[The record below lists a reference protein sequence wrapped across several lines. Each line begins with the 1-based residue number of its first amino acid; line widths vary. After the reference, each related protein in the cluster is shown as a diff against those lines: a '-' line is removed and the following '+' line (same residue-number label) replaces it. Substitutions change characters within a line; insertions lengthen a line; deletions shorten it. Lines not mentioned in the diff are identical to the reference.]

1 MLTFIRR
8 SLTALAAL
16 FLASALVTLAAPGAF
31 AHEFK
36 IGAIEIVHPWSRATP
51 GGAKVAIG
59 YLVIKNDGAEPDRLV
74 SATAEVA
81 GSVALHEMAMN
92 NGVMTMRPV
101 TGGVVIPAHGEIALK
116 PGSYHL
122 MLEDLKQPLKEGESF
137 KGTLTFEKAGTVAV
151 EFLIE
156 SDGGEGSRRRRQNG
170 SDEEHGPHEGQLR
183 KDRRSL
189 AGGRPAGGGAHD
201 IQGRTKKRIPP
212 ATAAGSLA
220 RRPAWR
226 GAHG

>member
-8 SLTALAAL
+8 SLTAFAAL
-16 FLASALVTLAAPGAF
+16 FLASALVTFAAPGAF

-59 YLVIKNDGAEPDRLV
+59 YLVIKNEGAEPDRLV

-81 GSVALHEMAMN
+81 GSVALHEMAMT

-101 TGGVVIPAHGEIALK
+101 TGGIVIPAHGEIALK

-137 KGTLTFEKAGTVAV
+137 KGTLTFEKAGTVDV
-151 EFLIE
+151 HFLIE
-156 SDGGEGSRRRRQNG
+156 SIGA
-170 SDEEHGPHEGQLR
+170 
-183 KDRRSL
+183 K
-189 AGGRPAGGGAHD
+189 APAGADKMDQMKSMDHMKGN
-201 IQGRTKKRIPP
+201 
-212 ATAAGSLA
+212 
-220 RRPAWR
+220 
-226 GAHG
+226 